1 MSGTTTAE
9 TWEYDQLTAQP
20 ETLYG
25 ADDLTHLE
33 GLDAV
38 RKRPGMYIGSTD
50 SRGVGHLVNEILD
63 NSTDE
68 GVAGHATRVEVILHA
83 DGSVQVDDD
92 GRGIPTDV
100 HAKSG
105 ISGVELVLTRL
116 HAGGKFGGSGYKTSG
131 GLHGVG
137 ASAVNALSRRFDVTV
152 RRGGK
157 VHAMSFRH
165 GVPGVFAGPGPDAA
179 FTPGPGLQVL
189 GAMKR
194 GQRTGTS
201 IRYWHD
207 ARYFETGATLDVE
220 AVRLKVRNTA
230 FLVPGVSYLLRDE
243 TGEEPVEETFH
254 FPNGLTDMVE
264 FLAPAGDRPV
274 SGTLLVAGEG
284 TYRENA
290 ADANGVMQSNVQRR
304 AEVEIAFR
312 WGTGYDRTV
321 ECFTNTIRNAHGG
334 THRKGF
340 ERALARTLAE
350 AARSARGLLR
360 PKEDAPTLDD
370 VLEGMTAVVHVR
382 IPEPQFTSQ
391 TKDELS
397 TAGITKVLQ
406 GLVEAHVKAWLEDRR
421 TKAEARTVLQKIVD
435 AARVRLTQ
443 KQQKD
448 AARRK
453 TALEGASMPPKLVDC
468 RATGVDR
475 SELFIVEGDSA
486 LGCFTGDTMVALAS
500 GRSRSFADLAA
511 DWAQGI
517 SHFGYTT
524 NKAGRVVVAPLV
536 EPRLTKRDA
545 PLVRVTID
553 NGEMVRC
560 TPDHLFRLRDGSY
573 RRADALAPGDSLM
586 PLYRSLSSKAE
597 GQKLQGYERVW
608 MNDKEEWVYT
618 HYLADAWNLRHG
630 RDSATNGN
638 VRHHIDIDKRNNDPR
653 NLRRMTW
660 ADHSALHA
668 AMMGEHVHAGWR
680 EWFANGG
687 REIRS
692 AMLTAQ
698 WRDPAFR
705 EACLA
710 RLFTL
715 NESPAFRAKLEQAFQ
730 DWYTALSPDEQR
742 AYAERMRER
751 QATYWSQPEH
761 REAAAE
767 RVRRFFVDPARRAE
781 WRERSLRQWQDHDLR
796 AWRSGKTVEQ
806 FADPTERER
815 QRNAVSAWHRN
826 NPQFGEQHSRRM
838 RQRMTDPDT
847 GHLARVQAG
856 RARYVAS
863 VPREDRVARQLEGRR
878 LAALRRLA
886 PLLSLADEDLA
897 AAYEAERVRTARTG
911 LRFDRLLD
919 LYDGDYGRLRE
930 AASLVNHRV
939 VSVEPLDET
948 ADVYDLTVDGYHN
961 FALEAGVFVHNSAR
975 VARTA
980 EYQALLP
987 IRGKILNV
995 QKANLQQ
1002 VLDNAECAA
1011 IVQVLGAG
1019 SGRTFDLSSM
1029 RYGRVLIMADADVD
1043 GAHIRT
1049 LLITLFARYMR
1060 PLIEAGRLY
1069 AAMPPLHKITTKG
1082 RNPQTTYTYTQ
1093 AEMEATVRK
1102 LEKAGK
1108 QIVTPIPRFK
1118 GLGEMDADELWD
1130 TTMNP
1135 ATRAVRRITLDDVDA
1150 AERILELLMGE
1161 KVEPRRNWLIESA
1174 DRVDRDAIDA

>member
-1 MSGTTTAE
+1 MGNRHGDRHHTAE

-68 GVAGHATRVEVILHA
+68 GVGGHATKIDVILHA
-83 DGSVQVDDD
+83 DGSVRVDDD

-157 VHAMSFRH
+157 VHSMSFRH
-165 GVPGVFAGPGPDAA
+165 GVPGVFDGDGPDAP
-179 FTPGPGLQVL
+179 FTPGPGLQIV

-194 GQRTGTS
+194 GQRAGTS
-201 IRYWHD
+201 IRWWHD
-207 ARYFETGATLDVE
+207 PRYFETGAALDTE
-220 AVRLKVRNTA
+220 AVRLKLRNTA
-230 FLVPGVSYLLRDE
+230 FLVPGVAYRLRDE
-243 TGEEPVEETFH
+243 TGEKPVEENFH

-264 FLAPAGDRPV
+264 YLAPAGDRAV
-274 SGTLLVAGEG
+274 SGTLLVTGEG

-304 AEVEIAFR
+304 AEVEVAFR
-312 WGTGYDRTV
+312 WGTGYERTV

-350 AARSARGLLR
+350 AARNTRGLLK

-406 GLVEAHVKAWLEDRR
+406 GLVEAHLKAWLEDRK

-453 TALEGASMPPKLVDC
+453 TALEGASMPAKLVDC

-486 LGCFTGDTMVALAS
+486 LGTSRMA
-500 GRSRSFADLAA
+500 RSS
-511 DWAQGI
+511 
-517 SHFGYTT
+517 
-524 NKAGRVVVAPLV
+524 
-536 EPRLTKRDA
+536 
-545 PLVRVTID
+545 
-553 NGEMVRC
+553 
-560 TPDHLFRLRDGSY
+560 
-573 RRADALAPGDSLM
+573 
-586 PLYRSLSSKAE
+586 
-597 GQKLQGYERVW
+597 
-608 MNDKEEWVYT
+608 
-618 HYLADAWNLRHG
+618 
-630 RDSATNGN
+630 
-638 VRHHIDIDKRNNDPR
+638 
-653 NLRRMTW
+653 
-660 ADHSALHA
+660 
-668 AMMGEHVHAGWR
+668 
-680 EWFANGG
+680 
-687 REIRS
+687 
-692 AMLTAQ
+692 
-698 WRDPAFR
+698 
-705 EACLA
+705 
-710 RLFTL
+710 
-715 NESPAFRAKLEQAFQ
+715 
-730 DWYTALSPDEQR
+730 
-742 AYAERMRER
+742 
-751 QATYWSQPEH
+751 
-761 REAAAE
+761 
-767 RVRRFFVDPARRAE
+767 
-781 WRERSLRQWQDHDLR
+781 
-796 AWRSGKTVEQ
+796 
-806 FADPTERER
+806 
-815 QRNAVSAWHRN
+815 
-826 NPQFGEQHSRRM
+826 
-838 RQRMTDPDT
+838 
-847 GHLARVQAG
+847 
-856 RARYVAS
+856 
-863 VPREDRVARQLEGRR
+863 
-878 LAALRRLA
+878 
-886 PLLSLADEDLA
+886 
-897 AAYEAERVRTARTG
+897 
-911 LRFDRLLD
+911 
-919 LYDGDYGRLRE
+919 
-930 AASLVNHRV
+930 
-939 VSVEPLDET
+939 
-948 ADVYDLTVDGYHN
+948 
-961 FALEAGVFVHNSAR
+961 
-975 VARTA
+975 

-1019 SGRTFDLSSM
+1019 SGRTFDLSAL

-1082 RNPQTTYTYTQ
+1082 RNPQTVYTYTQ

-1118 GLGEMDADELWD
+1118 GLGEMDADELWE

-1135 ATRAVRRITLDDVDA
+1135 ATRAVRRITLDDVEA

-1174 DRVDRDAIDA
+1174 DLVDRDAIDA

>member
-1 MSGTTTAE
+1 MGGSHGERHHTAE

-68 GVAGHATRVEVILHA
+68 GVAGHATTVDVILHA

-165 GVPGVFAGPGPDAA
+165 GVPGVFDGDGPDAP
-179 FTPGPGLQVL
+179 FTPGPGLQIV

-201 IRYWHD
+201 IRWWHD
-207 ARYFETGATLDVE
+207 PRYFETGAALDTE
-220 AVRLKVRNTA
+220 AVRLKLRNTA
-230 FLVPGVSYLLRDE
+230 FLVPGVAYRLRDE
-243 TGEEPVEETFH
+243 TGEEPVEERFH
-254 FPNGLTDMVE
+254 FPDGLTDMVE

-274 SGTLLVAGEG
+274 SGTLLVTGEG

-304 AEVEIAFR
+304 AEVEVAFR
-312 WGTGYDRTV
+312 WGTGYERTV

-350 AARSARGLLR
+350 AARNARGLLK

-406 GLVEAHVKAWLEDRR
+406 GLVEAHLKSWLDDRR

-453 TALEGASMPPKLVDC
+453 TALEGAAMPAKLVDC
-468 RATGVDR
+468 RAAGIER

-486 LGCFTGDTMVALAS
+486 LGTG
-500 GRSRSFADLAA
+500 R
-511 DWAQGI
+511 
-517 SHFGYTT
+517 
-524 NKAGRVVVAPLV
+524 
-536 EPRLTKRDA
+536 
-545 PLVRVTID
+545 
-553 NGEMVRC
+553 
-560 TPDHLFRLRDGSY
+560 
-573 RRADALAPGDSLM
+573 
-586 PLYRSLSSKAE
+586 
-597 GQKLQGYERVW
+597 
-608 MNDKEEWVYT
+608 
-618 HYLADAWNLRHG
+618 
-630 RDSATNGN
+630 
-638 VRHHIDIDKRNNDPR
+638 
-653 NLRRMTW
+653 
-660 ADHSALHA
+660 
-668 AMMGEHVHAGWR
+668 
-680 EWFANGG
+680 
-687 REIRS
+687 
-692 AMLTAQ
+692 
-698 WRDPAFR
+698 
-705 EACLA
+705 LA
-710 RLFTL
+710 R
-715 NESPAFRAKLEQAFQ
+715 S
-730 DWYTALSPDEQR
+730 S
-742 AYAERMRER
+742 
-751 QATYWSQPEH
+751 
-761 REAAAE
+761 
-767 RVRRFFVDPARRAE
+767 
-781 WRERSLRQWQDHDLR
+781 
-796 AWRSGKTVEQ
+796 
-806 FADPTERER
+806 
-815 QRNAVSAWHRN
+815 
-826 NPQFGEQHSRRM
+826 
-838 RQRMTDPDT
+838 
-847 GHLARVQAG
+847 
-856 RARYVAS
+856 
-863 VPREDRVARQLEGRR
+863 
-878 LAALRRLA
+878 
-886 PLLSLADEDLA
+886 
-897 AAYEAERVRTARTG
+897 
-911 LRFDRLLD
+911 
-919 LYDGDYGRLRE
+919 
-930 AASLVNHRV
+930 
-939 VSVEPLDET
+939 
-948 ADVYDLTVDGYHN
+948 
-961 FALEAGVFVHNSAR
+961 
-975 VARTA
+975 

-1019 SGRTFDLSSM
+1019 SGRTFDLSAL

-1082 RNPQTTYTYTQ
+1082 RSPQTVYTYTQ

-1118 GLGEMDADELWD
+1118 GLGEMDADELWE

-1135 ATRAVRRITLDDVDA
+1135 ATRAVRRITLDDVEA

-1161 KVEPRRNWLIESA
+1161 KVEPRRNWLIDSA

>member
-1 MSGTTTAE
+1 MRRATPADVAGDRQHTAE
-9 TWEYDQLTAQP
+9 TGEYDQLTAEP
-20 ETLYG
+20 DTLYG

-68 GVAGHATRVEVILHA
+68 GVAGHASHVEVILHA

-152 RRGGK
+152 RRAGK
-157 VHAMSFRH
+157 IHAMSFRH
-165 GVPGVFAGPGPDAA
+165 GVPGIFDGDGPDAP
-179 FTPGPGLQVL
+179 FTAGPGLQVI

-201 IRYWHD
+201 IRWWHD
-207 ARYFETGATLDVE
+207 ARYFETGAALDVD
-220 AVRLKVRNTA
+220 AVRMKLRNTA
-230 FLVPGVSYLLRDE
+230 FLVPGVTYLLRDL
-243 TGEEPVEETFH
+243 TGEAPAEEKFH
-254 FPNGLTDMVE
+254 YPNGLSDMVE

-274 SGTLLVAGEG
+274 SGILLVNGEG

-304 AEVEIAFR
+304 AEVEVAFR
-312 WGTGYDRTV
+312 WGTGYERTV

-340 ERALARTLAE
+340 ERALVRTLAD
-350 AARSARGLLR
+350 AVRNTRGLLKA
-360 PKEDAPTLDD
+360 KEEPPTLDD

-397 TAGITKVLQ
+397 TTGITKVLQ
-406 GLVEAHVKAWLEDRR
+406 TLVDAHVKAWLEDRR

-468 RATGVDR
+468 RATGIDR

-486 LGCFTGDTMVALAS
+486 LGTSRMA
-500 GRSRSFADLAA
+500 RSS
-511 DWAQGI
+511 
-517 SHFGYTT
+517 
-524 NKAGRVVVAPLV
+524 
-536 EPRLTKRDA
+536 
-545 PLVRVTID
+545 
-553 NGEMVRC
+553 
-560 TPDHLFRLRDGSY
+560 
-573 RRADALAPGDSLM
+573 
-586 PLYRSLSSKAE
+586 
-597 GQKLQGYERVW
+597 
-608 MNDKEEWVYT
+608 
-618 HYLADAWNLRHG
+618 
-630 RDSATNGN
+630 
-638 VRHHIDIDKRNNDPR
+638 
-653 NLRRMTW
+653 
-660 ADHSALHA
+660 
-668 AMMGEHVHAGWR
+668 
-680 EWFANGG
+680 
-687 REIRS
+687 
-692 AMLTAQ
+692 
-698 WRDPAFR
+698 
-705 EACLA
+705 
-710 RLFTL
+710 
-715 NESPAFRAKLEQAFQ
+715 
-730 DWYTALSPDEQR
+730 
-742 AYAERMRER
+742 
-751 QATYWSQPEH
+751 
-761 REAAAE
+761 
-767 RVRRFFVDPARRAE
+767 
-781 WRERSLRQWQDHDLR
+781 
-796 AWRSGKTVEQ
+796 
-806 FADPTERER
+806 
-815 QRNAVSAWHRN
+815 
-826 NPQFGEQHSRRM
+826 
-838 RQRMTDPDT
+838 
-847 GHLARVQAG
+847 
-856 RARYVAS
+856 
-863 VPREDRVARQLEGRR
+863 
-878 LAALRRLA
+878 
-886 PLLSLADEDLA
+886 
-897 AAYEAERVRTARTG
+897 
-911 LRFDRLLD
+911 
-919 LYDGDYGRLRE
+919 
-930 AASLVNHRV
+930 
-939 VSVEPLDET
+939 
-948 ADVYDLTVDGYHN
+948 
-961 FALEAGVFVHNSAR
+961 
-975 VARTA
+975 

-1019 SGRTFDLSSM
+1019 SGRTFDLSAL

-1082 RNPQTTYTYTQ
+1082 RNPQTVYTYTQ
-1093 AEMEATVRK
+1093 VEMETTVRK

-1161 KVEPRRNWLIESA
+1161 KVEPRRNWLIDSA
-1174 DRVDRDAIDA
+1174 DRVDREAIDA

>member
-1 MSGTTTAE
+1 MTAE
-9 TWEYDQLTAQP
+9 PD
-20 ETLYG
+20 TLYG

-68 GVAGHATRVEVILHA
+68 GVAGHASHVEVILHP

-152 RRGGK
+152 RRAGK
-157 VHAMSFRH
+157 VHSMSFRH
-165 GVPGVFAGPGPDAA
+165 GVPGIFDGAGPDAP
-179 FTPGPGLQVL
+179 FTAGPGLQVT

-201 IRYWHD
+201 IRWWHD
-207 ARYFETGATLDVE
+207 ARYFETGAALDVD
-220 AVRLKVRNTA
+220 AVRMKLRNTA
-230 FLVPGVSYLLRDE
+230 FLVPGVTYLLRDL
-243 TGEEPVEETFH
+243 TGEAPVEERFH
-254 FPNGLTDMVE
+254 YPNGLSDMVE

-274 SGTLLVAGEG
+274 SGILLVNGEG

-304 AEVEIAFR
+304 AEVEVAFR
-312 WGTGYDRTV
+312 WGTGYERTV

-340 ERALARTLAE
+340 ERALVRTLAD
-350 AARSARGLLR
+350 AVRNTRGLLKA
-360 PKEDAPTLDD
+360 KEEPPTLDD

-397 TAGITKVLQ
+397 TTGITKVIQ
-406 GLVEAHVKAWLEDRR
+406 SLVDAHIKSWLEDRR
-421 TKAEARTVLQKIVD
+421 TKAEARVVLQKIVD

-468 RATGVDR
+468 RATGIDR

-486 LGCFTGDTMVALAS
+486 LGTSRMA
-500 GRSRSFADLAA
+500 RSS
-511 DWAQGI
+511 
-517 SHFGYTT
+517 
-524 NKAGRVVVAPLV
+524 
-536 EPRLTKRDA
+536 
-545 PLVRVTID
+545 
-553 NGEMVRC
+553 
-560 TPDHLFRLRDGSY
+560 
-573 RRADALAPGDSLM
+573 
-586 PLYRSLSSKAE
+586 
-597 GQKLQGYERVW
+597 
-608 MNDKEEWVYT
+608 
-618 HYLADAWNLRHG
+618 
-630 RDSATNGN
+630 
-638 VRHHIDIDKRNNDPR
+638 
-653 NLRRMTW
+653 
-660 ADHSALHA
+660 
-668 AMMGEHVHAGWR
+668 
-680 EWFANGG
+680 
-687 REIRS
+687 
-692 AMLTAQ
+692 
-698 WRDPAFR
+698 
-705 EACLA
+705 
-710 RLFTL
+710 
-715 NESPAFRAKLEQAFQ
+715 
-730 DWYTALSPDEQR
+730 
-742 AYAERMRER
+742 
-751 QATYWSQPEH
+751 
-761 REAAAE
+761 
-767 RVRRFFVDPARRAE
+767 
-781 WRERSLRQWQDHDLR
+781 
-796 AWRSGKTVEQ
+796 
-806 FADPTERER
+806 
-815 QRNAVSAWHRN
+815 
-826 NPQFGEQHSRRM
+826 
-838 RQRMTDPDT
+838 
-847 GHLARVQAG
+847 
-856 RARYVAS
+856 
-863 VPREDRVARQLEGRR
+863 
-878 LAALRRLA
+878 
-886 PLLSLADEDLA
+886 
-897 AAYEAERVRTARTG
+897 
-911 LRFDRLLD
+911 
-919 LYDGDYGRLRE
+919 
-930 AASLVNHRV
+930 
-939 VSVEPLDET
+939 
-948 ADVYDLTVDGYHN
+948 
-961 FALEAGVFVHNSAR
+961 
-975 VARTA
+975 

-1019 SGRTFDLSSM
+1019 SGRTFDLSAL

-1069 AAMPPLHKITTKG
+1069 AAMPPLHKVTTKG
-1082 RNPQTTYTYTQ
+1082 RNPQTVYTYTQ
-1093 AEMEATVRK
+1093 AEMETTVRK

-1161 KVEPRRNWLIESA
+1161 KVEPRRNWLIDSA
-1174 DRVDRDAIDA
+1174 DRVDREAIDA

>member
-1 MSGTTTAE
+1 M
-9 TWEYDQLTAQP
+9 TAQP

-152 RRGGK
+152 RRAGK
-157 VHAMSFRH
+157 IHAMSFRH
-165 GVPGVFAGPGPDAA
+165 GVPGIFDGPGPDAP
-179 FTPGPGLQVL
+179 FTAGPGLQIV

-194 GQRTGTS
+194 RQPSGTS

-207 ARYFETGATLDVE
+207 ARYFETGAALDIE
-220 AVRLKVRNTA
+220 AVRLKLRNTA
-230 FLVPGVSYLLRDE
+230 FLVPGVNYLLRDE
-243 TGEEPVEETFH
+243 TGAEATEETFH
-254 FPNGLTDMVE
+254 YPNGLTDMVE

-274 SGTLLVAGEG
+274 SGILLVNGEG

-304 AEVEIAFR
+304 AEVEVAFR
-312 WGTGYDRTV
+312 WGTGYERTV

-340 ERALARTLAE
+340 ERALARTLAD
-350 AARSARGLLR
+350 AVRNARGLLKA
-360 PKEDAPTLDD
+360 KEDAPTLDD

-406 GLVEAHVKAWLEDRR
+406 TQVEQHVKAWLEDRR

-453 TALEGASMPPKLVDC
+453 TALEGASMPAKLVDC
-468 RATGVDR
+468 RSTGVDR

-500 GRSRSFADLAA
+500 GQSRSFADLAA
-511 DWAQGI
+511 DWQQGI

-524 NKAGRVVVAPLV
+524 NKAGRVIIAPLV
-536 EPRLTKRDA
+536 EPRLTRRDTR
-545 PLVRVTID
+545 LLQVKLD
-553 NGEMVRC
+553 NGESVRC
-560 TPDHLFRLRDGSY
+560 TPNHLFRLRDGSY
-573 RRADALAPGDSLM
+573 RRADALVPGDSLM
-586 PLYRSLSSKAE
+586 PLYRRLSSKAE
-597 GQKLQGYERVW
+597 GHKLQGYERVW
-608 MNDKEEWVYT
+608 MNDREEWVYT
-618 HYLADAWNLRHG
+618 HYLADAWNLRNG
-630 RDSATNGN
+630 RDRATNGN
-638 VRHHIDIDKRNNDPR
+638 VRHHVDINKRNNDPR

-668 AMMGEHVHAGWR
+668 AMMGEHVQAGSR
-680 EWFANGG
+680 EWFDNGG
-687 REIRS
+687 REFRS
-692 AMLTAQ
+692 AVLTAQ
-698 WRDPAFR
+698 WGDPAFR

-710 RLFTL
+710 RLFAL
-715 NESPAFRAKLEQAFQ
+715 NESPGFRAKIEKGFQ
-730 DWYTALSPDEQR
+730 DWYNALSADEQR
-742 AYAERMRER
+742 
-751 QATYWSQPEH
+751 
-761 REAAAE
+761 
-767 RVRRFFVDPARRAE
+767 
-781 WRERSLRQWQDHDLR
+781 
-796 AWRSGKTVEQ
+796 
-806 FADPTERER
+806 
-815 QRNAVSAWHRN
+815 
-826 NPQFGEQHSRRM
+826 
-838 RQRMTDPDT
+838 
-847 GHLARVQAG
+847 
-856 RARYVAS
+856 
-863 VPREDRVARQLEGRR
+863 
-878 LAALRRLA
+878 
-886 PLLSLADEDLA
+886 
-897 AAYEAERVRTARTG
+897 G
-911 LRFDRLLD
+911 LRFDRLLG
-919 LYDGDYGRLRE
+919 LYDGDCGRLRE
-930 AASLVNHRV
+930 AASVVNHRV
-939 VSVEPLDET
+939 VSVEALDET

-1019 SGRTFDLSSM
+1019 SGRTFDLSAL

-1060 PLIEAGRLY
+1060 PLIEAGRLF

-1082 RNPQTTYTYTQ
+1082 RNPQTVYTYTQ
-1093 AEMEATVRK
+1093 AEMQATVRK
-1102 LEKAGK
+1102 LERAGK

-1118 GLGEMDADELWD
+1118 GLGEMDADELWE

-1150 AERILELLMGE
+1150 AEQILELLMGE
-1161 KVEPRRNWLIESA
+1161 KVEPRRNWLIDSS
-1174 DRVDRDAIDA
+1174 DRVDREAIDA

>member
-1 MSGTTTAE
+1 MRRAARGGRAGERHHTAE

-68 GVAGHATRVEVILHA
+68 GVGGHATKIEVILHA

-100 HAKSG
+100 HGKSG
-105 ISGVELVLTRL
+105 LSGVELVLTRL

-152 RRGGK
+152 RRAGK
-157 VHAMSFRH
+157 IHSMSFRH
-165 GVPGVFAGPGPDAA
+165 GVPGIFDGPGPDAP
-179 FTPGPGLQVL
+179 FTPGPGLQIV

-194 GQRTGTS
+194 RQPTGTS
-201 IRYWHD
+201 IRWWHD
-207 ARYFETGATLDVE
+207 ARYFENGARLDIE
-220 AVRLKVRNTA
+220 AVRLKLRNTA
-230 FLVPGVSYLLRDE
+230 FLVPGVAYLLRDE
-243 TGEEPVEETFH
+243 TGEQPTEESFH
-254 FPNGLTDMVE
+254 FPNGLNDMVE

-274 SGTLLVAGEG
+274 SGTLLVTGEG

-304 AEVEIAFR
+304 AEVEVAFR
-312 WGTGYDRTV
+312 WGTGYERTV

-340 ERALARTLAE
+340 ERALVRTLAE
-350 AARSARGLLR
+350 AARNTRGLLK
-360 PKEDAPTLDD
+360 PKEDAPALDD

-397 TAGITKVLQ
+397 TAGITKVIQ
-406 GLVEAHVKAWLEDRR
+406 GLVEQHLKSWLEDRK

-453 TALEGASMPPKLVDC
+453 TALEGASMPAKLVDC

-486 LGCFTGDTMVALAS
+486 LGTSRMA
-500 GRSRSFADLAA
+500 RSS
-511 DWAQGI
+511 
-517 SHFGYTT
+517 
-524 NKAGRVVVAPLV
+524 
-536 EPRLTKRDA
+536 
-545 PLVRVTID
+545 
-553 NGEMVRC
+553 
-560 TPDHLFRLRDGSY
+560 
-573 RRADALAPGDSLM
+573 
-586 PLYRSLSSKAE
+586 
-597 GQKLQGYERVW
+597 
-608 MNDKEEWVYT
+608 
-618 HYLADAWNLRHG
+618 
-630 RDSATNGN
+630 
-638 VRHHIDIDKRNNDPR
+638 
-653 NLRRMTW
+653 
-660 ADHSALHA
+660 
-668 AMMGEHVHAGWR
+668 
-680 EWFANGG
+680 
-687 REIRS
+687 
-692 AMLTAQ
+692 
-698 WRDPAFR
+698 
-705 EACLA
+705 
-710 RLFTL
+710 
-715 NESPAFRAKLEQAFQ
+715 
-730 DWYTALSPDEQR
+730 
-742 AYAERMRER
+742 
-751 QATYWSQPEH
+751 
-761 REAAAE
+761 
-767 RVRRFFVDPARRAE
+767 
-781 WRERSLRQWQDHDLR
+781 
-796 AWRSGKTVEQ
+796 
-806 FADPTERER
+806 
-815 QRNAVSAWHRN
+815 
-826 NPQFGEQHSRRM
+826 
-838 RQRMTDPDT
+838 
-847 GHLARVQAG
+847 
-856 RARYVAS
+856 
-863 VPREDRVARQLEGRR
+863 
-878 LAALRRLA
+878 
-886 PLLSLADEDLA
+886 
-897 AAYEAERVRTARTG
+897 
-911 LRFDRLLD
+911 
-919 LYDGDYGRLRE
+919 
-930 AASLVNHRV
+930 
-939 VSVEPLDET
+939 
-948 ADVYDLTVDGYHN
+948 
-961 FALEAGVFVHNSAR
+961 
-975 VARTA
+975 

-1019 SGRTFDLSSM
+1019 SGRTFDLSAM

-1060 PLIEAGRLY
+1060 PLIEAGRLF

-1082 RNPQTTYTYTQ
+1082 RNPQTIYTYTQ

-1118 GLGEMDADELWD
+1118 GLGEMDADELWE

-1135 ATRAVRRITLDDVDA
+1135 ATRAVRRITLDDVEA
-1150 AERILELLMGE
+1150 AEGILELLMGE
-1161 KVEPRRNWLIESA
+1161 KVEPRRNWLIDSA
-1174 DRVDRDAIDA
+1174 DRVDREAIDA

>member
-1 MSGTTTAE
+1 M
-9 TWEYDQLTAQP
+9 TAQP

-68 GVAGHATRVEVILHA
+68 GVAGHATKIDVILHA

-157 VHAMSFRH
+157 VHSMSFRH
-165 GVPGVFAGPGPDAA
+165 GVPGIFDGDGPDAP
-179 FTPGPGLQVL
+179 FTPGPGLQIV

-201 IRYWHD
+201 IRWWHD
-207 ARYFETGATLDVE
+207 PRYFETGAKLDTE
-220 AVRLKVRNTA
+220 AVRLKLRNTA
-230 FLVPGVSYLLRDE
+230 FLVPGVAYRLRDE
-243 TGEEPVEETFH
+243 TGEEVVEESFH

-264 FLAPAGDRPV
+264 YLAPAGDRPV
-274 SGTLLVAGEG
+274 SGTLLITGEG

-304 AEVEIAFR
+304 AEVEVAFR
-312 WGTGYDRTV
+312 WGTGYERTV

-350 AARSARGLLR
+350 AARNARGLLK
-360 PKEDAPTLDD
+360 PKEDAPTLED

-397 TAGITKVLQ
+397 TAGITKVIQ
-406 GLVEAHVKAWLEDRR
+406 GLVEQHLKSWLDDRKTR
-421 TKAEARTVLQKIVD
+421 AEARTVLQKIVD

-453 TALEGASMPPKLVDC
+453 TALEGASMPAKLVDC

-486 LGCFTGDTMVALAS
+486 LGTSRMA
-500 GRSRSFADLAA
+500 RSS
-511 DWAQGI
+511 
-517 SHFGYTT
+517 
-524 NKAGRVVVAPLV
+524 
-536 EPRLTKRDA
+536 
-545 PLVRVTID
+545 
-553 NGEMVRC
+553 
-560 TPDHLFRLRDGSY
+560 
-573 RRADALAPGDSLM
+573 
-586 PLYRSLSSKAE
+586 
-597 GQKLQGYERVW
+597 
-608 MNDKEEWVYT
+608 
-618 HYLADAWNLRHG
+618 
-630 RDSATNGN
+630 
-638 VRHHIDIDKRNNDPR
+638 
-653 NLRRMTW
+653 
-660 ADHSALHA
+660 
-668 AMMGEHVHAGWR
+668 
-680 EWFANGG
+680 
-687 REIRS
+687 
-692 AMLTAQ
+692 
-698 WRDPAFR
+698 
-705 EACLA
+705 
-710 RLFTL
+710 
-715 NESPAFRAKLEQAFQ
+715 
-730 DWYTALSPDEQR
+730 
-742 AYAERMRER
+742 
-751 QATYWSQPEH
+751 
-761 REAAAE
+761 
-767 RVRRFFVDPARRAE
+767 
-781 WRERSLRQWQDHDLR
+781 
-796 AWRSGKTVEQ
+796 
-806 FADPTERER
+806 
-815 QRNAVSAWHRN
+815 
-826 NPQFGEQHSRRM
+826 
-838 RQRMTDPDT
+838 
-847 GHLARVQAG
+847 
-856 RARYVAS
+856 
-863 VPREDRVARQLEGRR
+863 
-878 LAALRRLA
+878 
-886 PLLSLADEDLA
+886 
-897 AAYEAERVRTARTG
+897 
-911 LRFDRLLD
+911 
-919 LYDGDYGRLRE
+919 
-930 AASLVNHRV
+930 
-939 VSVEPLDET
+939 
-948 ADVYDLTVDGYHN
+948 
-961 FALEAGVFVHNSAR
+961 
-975 VARTA
+975 

-1019 SGRTFDLSSM
+1019 SGRTFDLSAM

-1082 RNPQTTYTYTQ
+1082 RNPQTIYTYTQ

-1108 QIVTPIPRFK
+1108 QIVTPIQRFK
-1118 GLGEMDADELWD
+1118 GLGEMDADELWE

-1135 ATRAVRRITLDDVDA
+1135 ATRAVRRITLDDVEA
-1150 AERILELLMGE
+1150 AEQILELLMGE
-1161 KVEPRRNWLIESA
+1161 KVEPRRNWLIDSA
-1174 DRVDRDAIDA
+1174 HRVDREAIDA

>member
-1 MSGTTTAE
+1 M
-9 TWEYDQLTAQP
+9 TAQP

-68 GVAGHATRVEVILHA
+68 GVAGHATRIEVILHA

-165 GVPGVFAGPGPDAA
+165 GVPGVFDGPGPDAP
-179 FTPGPGLQVL
+179 FTPGPGLQVV
-189 GAMKR
+189 GAVKR
-194 GQRTGTS
+194 GQPTGTS

-207 ARYFETGATLDVE
+207 ARYFETGAALDVA
-220 AVRLKVRNTA
+220 AVRMKLRNTA
-230 FLVPGVSYLLRDE
+230 FLVPGVGYTLRDA
-243 TGEEPVEETFH
+243 TGEEQSEETFQ
-254 FPNGLTDMVE
+254 FPAGLTDMVE

-274 SGTLLVAGEG
+274 SGTLLVTGEG

-304 AEVEIAFR
+304 AEVEVALR

-340 ERALARTLAE
+340 ERALVRSLGE
-350 AARSARGLLR
+350 AVRATRGLLKA
-360 PKEDAPTLDD
+360 KEDPPTLDD

-382 IPEPQFTSQ
+382 LPEPQFTSQ

-397 TAGITKVLQ
+397 TAGITKVIQ
-406 GLVEAHVKAWLEDRR
+406 TLVEQHLKAWLDDRK

-468 RATGVDR
+468 RSTGVDR

-486 LGCFTGDTMVALAS
+486 LGS
-500 GRSRSFADLAA
+500 SR
-511 DWAQGI
+511 
-517 SHFGYTT
+517 
-524 NKAGRVVVAPLV
+524 
-536 EPRLTKRDA
+536 
-545 PLVRVTID
+545 
-553 NGEMVRC
+553 M
-560 TPDHLFRLRDGSY
+560 
-573 RRADALAPGDSLM
+573 
-586 PLYRSLSSKAE
+586 
-597 GQKLQGYERVW
+597 
-608 MNDKEEWVYT
+608 
-618 HYLADAWNLRHG
+618 
-630 RDSATNGN
+630 
-638 VRHHIDIDKRNNDPR
+638 
-653 NLRRMTW
+653 
-660 ADHSALHA
+660 
-668 AMMGEHVHAGWR
+668 
-680 EWFANGG
+680 
-687 REIRS
+687 
-692 AMLTAQ
+692 
-698 WRDPAFR
+698 
-705 EACLA
+705 
-710 RLFTL
+710 
-715 NESPAFRAKLEQAFQ
+715 
-730 DWYTALSPDEQR
+730 
-742 AYAERMRER
+742 
-751 QATYWSQPEH
+751 
-761 REAAAE
+761 
-767 RVRRFFVDPARRAE
+767 
-781 WRERSLRQWQDHDLR
+781 
-796 AWRSGKTVEQ
+796 
-806 FADPTERER
+806 
-815 QRNAVSAWHRN
+815 
-826 NPQFGEQHSRRM
+826 
-838 RQRMTDPDT
+838 
-847 GHLARVQAG
+847 ARV
-856 RARYVAS
+856 
-863 VPREDRVARQLEGRR
+863 
-878 LAALRRLA
+878 
-886 PLLSLADEDLA
+886 
-897 AAYEAERVRTARTG
+897 
-911 LRFDRLLD
+911 
-919 LYDGDYGRLRE
+919 
-930 AASLVNHRV
+930 
-939 VSVEPLDET
+939 
-948 ADVYDLTVDGYHN
+948 
-961 FALEAGVFVHNSAR
+961 
-975 VARTA
+975 A

-1019 SGRTFDLSSM
+1019 SGRTFDLTTM

-1082 RNPQTTYTYTQ
+1082 RNPQTIYTYTQ
-1093 AEMEATVRK
+1093 AEMETTIRR

-1108 QIVTPIPRFK
+1108 QIVTPVPRFK
-1118 GLGEMDADELWD
+1118 GLGEMNADELWE

-1135 ATRAVRRITLDDVDA
+1135 ATRAVRRITLDDAEA
-1150 AERILELLMGE
+1150 AEQILELLMGE
-1161 KVEPRRNWLIESA
+1161 KVEPRRNWLINSA
-1174 DRVDRDAIDA
+1174 DRVDREAIDA

>member
-1 MSGTTTAE
+1 M
-9 TWEYDQLTAQP
+9 
-20 ETLYG
+20 
-25 ADDLTHLE
+25 
-33 GLDAV
+33 
-38 RKRPGMYIGSTD
+38 
-50 SRGVGHLVNEILD
+50 
-63 NSTDE
+63 
-68 GVAGHATRVEVILHA
+68 
-83 DGSVQVDDD
+83 
-92 GRGIPTDV
+92 
-100 HAKSG
+100 
-105 ISGVELVLTRL
+105 
-116 HAGGKFGGSGYKTSG
+116 
-131 GLHGVG
+131 
-137 ASAVNALSRRFDVTV
+137 
-152 RRGGK
+152 
-157 VHAMSFRH
+157 
-165 GVPGVFAGPGPDAA
+165 
-179 FTPGPGLQVL
+179 
-189 GAMKR
+189 
-194 GQRTGTS
+194 
-201 IRYWHD
+201 
-207 ARYFETGATLDVE
+207 
-220 AVRLKVRNTA
+220 
-230 FLVPGVSYLLRDE
+230 
-243 TGEEPVEETFH
+243 
-254 FPNGLTDMVE
+254 
-264 FLAPAGDRPV
+264 
-274 SGTLLVAGEG
+274 
-284 TYRENA
+284 
-290 ADANGVMQSNVQRR
+290 
-304 AEVEIAFR
+304 
-312 WGTGYDRTV
+312 
-321 ECFTNTIRNAHGG
+321 
-334 THRKGF
+334 
-340 ERALARTLAE
+340 
-350 AARSARGLLR
+350 
-360 PKEDAPTLDD
+360 
-370 VLEGMTAVVHVR
+370 
-382 IPEPQFTSQ
+382 
-391 TKDELS
+391 
-397 TAGITKVLQ
+397 
-406 GLVEAHVKAWLEDRR
+406 
-421 TKAEARTVLQKIVD
+421 
-435 AARVRLTQ
+435 
-443 KQQKD
+443 
-448 AARRK
+448 
-453 TALEGASMPPKLVDC
+453 
-468 RATGVDR
+468 
-475 SELFIVEGDSA
+475 VEGDSA

-553 NGEMVRC
+553 NGEAVRC

-668 AMMGEHVHAGWR
+668 AMMGEHVQAGWR

-710 RLFTL
+710 RLFAL

-730 DWYTALSPDEQR
+730 DWYTALSPDEQG

-767 RVRRFFVDPARRAE
+767 RVRRFFADPARRAE

-911 LRFDRLLD
+911 LRFDRLLG
-919 LYDGDYGRLRE
+919 LYDAGYGRLRE

-1102 LEKAGK
+1102 LEKAGR

>member
-1 MSGTTTAE
+1 M
-9 TWEYDQLTAQP
+9 TAQP

-68 GVAGHATRVEVILHA
+68 GVGGHATKVDVILHA

-157 VHAMSFRH
+157 VHSMSFRH
-165 GVPGVFAGPGPDAA
+165 GVPGIFDGDGPDAP
-179 FTPGPGLQVL
+179 FTPGPGLQIV
-189 GAMKR
+189 GSMKR

-201 IRYWHD
+201 IRWWHD
-207 ARYFETGATLDVE
+207 PRYFETGAHLDTE
-220 AVRLKVRNTA
+220 AVRLKLRNTA
-230 FLVPGVSYLLRDE
+230 FLVPGVAYKLRDE
-243 TGEEPVEETFH
+243 TGEKAVEEKFH
-254 FPNGLTDMVE
+254 FPDGLTDMVE
-264 FLAPAGDRPV
+264 YLAPAGDRPV
-274 SGTLLVAGEG
+274 SGTLLVIGEG

-304 AEVEIAFR
+304 AEVEVAFR
-312 WGTGYDRTV
+312 WGTGYERTV

-340 ERALARTLAE
+340 ERALVRTLAE
-350 AARSARGLLR
+350 AARNTRGLLK

-406 GLVEAHVKAWLEDRR
+406 GLVEQHLKAWLEDRK

-453 TALEGASMPPKLVDC
+453 TALEGASMPAKLVDC

-486 LGCFTGDTMVALAS
+486 LGTSRMA
-500 GRSRSFADLAA
+500 RSS
-511 DWAQGI
+511 
-517 SHFGYTT
+517 
-524 NKAGRVVVAPLV
+524 
-536 EPRLTKRDA
+536 
-545 PLVRVTID
+545 
-553 NGEMVRC
+553 
-560 TPDHLFRLRDGSY
+560 
-573 RRADALAPGDSLM
+573 
-586 PLYRSLSSKAE
+586 
-597 GQKLQGYERVW
+597 
-608 MNDKEEWVYT
+608 
-618 HYLADAWNLRHG
+618 
-630 RDSATNGN
+630 
-638 VRHHIDIDKRNNDPR
+638 
-653 NLRRMTW
+653 
-660 ADHSALHA
+660 
-668 AMMGEHVHAGWR
+668 
-680 EWFANGG
+680 
-687 REIRS
+687 
-692 AMLTAQ
+692 
-698 WRDPAFR
+698 
-705 EACLA
+705 
-710 RLFTL
+710 
-715 NESPAFRAKLEQAFQ
+715 
-730 DWYTALSPDEQR
+730 
-742 AYAERMRER
+742 
-751 QATYWSQPEH
+751 
-761 REAAAE
+761 
-767 RVRRFFVDPARRAE
+767 
-781 WRERSLRQWQDHDLR
+781 
-796 AWRSGKTVEQ
+796 
-806 FADPTERER
+806 
-815 QRNAVSAWHRN
+815 
-826 NPQFGEQHSRRM
+826 
-838 RQRMTDPDT
+838 
-847 GHLARVQAG
+847 
-856 RARYVAS
+856 
-863 VPREDRVARQLEGRR
+863 
-878 LAALRRLA
+878 
-886 PLLSLADEDLA
+886 
-897 AAYEAERVRTARTG
+897 
-911 LRFDRLLD
+911 
-919 LYDGDYGRLRE
+919 
-930 AASLVNHRV
+930 
-939 VSVEPLDET
+939 
-948 ADVYDLTVDGYHN
+948 
-961 FALEAGVFVHNSAR
+961 
-975 VARTA
+975 

-1019 SGRTFDLSSM
+1019 SGRTFDLSAM

-1082 RNPQTTYTYTQ
+1082 RNPQTVYTYTQ

-1118 GLGEMDADELWD
+1118 GLGEMDADELWE

-1135 ATRAVRRITLDDVDA
+1135 ATRAVRRITLDDVEA

-1174 DRVDRDAIDA
+1174 DLVDREAIDA